1 MKNKLKVYIASPYT
15 LGDVDSNVLVQIDAF
30 ADLMEIGCIPF
41 APLHYHFQHLVHPK
55 GYEQWMELCFE
66 WIPVCDCLLRLPG
79 KSDGAD
85 KEVELAKTLGKPIF
99 YSIEELT
106 EFLKNN

>member
-1 MKNKLKVYIASPYT
+1 
-15 LGDVDSNVLVQIDAF
+15 
-30 ADLMEIGCIPF
+30 
-41 APLHYHFQHLVHPK
+41 
-55 GYEQWMELCFE
+55 
-66 WIPVCDCLLRLPG
+66 LRLPG